1 MFFQTAFSHAQMQ
14 LQATYKE
21 TTKQTFMAP
30 EIKKTPPI
38 MTPSKG
44 INNIKLERRTL
55 TSTTYMGDGSMCNI
69 QGTDK
74 QYCTHLYNTYKNCQY
89 SICRGMG

>member
-1 MFFQTAFSHAQMQ
+1 MSFQTALSHAQMQ
-14 LQATYKE
+14 LQATNKE

-44 INNIKLERRTL
+44 INNIKSERRTL
-55 TSTTYMGDGSMCNI
+55 TSSTYLGSGSMCYI
-69 QGTDK
+69 QGTST
-74 QYCTHLYNTYKNCQY
+74 QYCSYTYHTYKNCHY
-89 SICRGMG
+89 YICIGVG

>member
-1 MFFQTAFSHAQMQ
+1 MSFQTAFSHAQMQ
-14 LQATYKE
+14 LQATNKE

-44 INNIKLERRTL
+44 INNIKSERRTL
-55 TSTTYMGDGSMCNI
+55 TSSDHLGNGSMCYI
-69 QGTDK
+69 QGTST
-74 QYCTHLYNTYKNCQY
+74 QYCSHMYHTYKNCHY
-89 SICRGMG
+89 

>member
-1 MFFQTAFSHAQMQ
+1 MQ
-14 LQATYKE
+14 LQATNKE

-44 INNIKLERRTL
+44 INNIKSERTL
-55 TSTTYMGDGSMCNI
+55 TSSTCLGNGSMCYI
-69 QGTDK
+69 QGTS
-74 QYCTHLYNTYKNCQY
+74 HNIVH
-89 SICRGMG
+89 ICITLTKTVTTRYA